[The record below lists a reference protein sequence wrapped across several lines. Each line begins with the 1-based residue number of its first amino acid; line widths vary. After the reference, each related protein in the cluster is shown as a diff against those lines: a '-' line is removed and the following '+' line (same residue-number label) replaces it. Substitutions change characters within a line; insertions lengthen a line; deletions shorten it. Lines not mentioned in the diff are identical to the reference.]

1 MNEILFYTLAGF
13 AVLCALG
20 VILQKKTMYAAL
32 SLVLC
37 FGAISGVYFLLGAP
51 FIGSVQLIVY
61 AGAIMVLFV
70 IVIMLLDPFSEVTL
84 RNESRLWVLV
94 AALLGA
100 GLFGILWA
108 ALHAFQPAMPAAAAA
123 PDTARNTESLAA
135 LLFQKYLL
143 PFEAVSILILVAI
156 IGAVILAKKRGRGG
170 AQS

>member
-1 MNEILFYTLAGF
+1 
-13 AVLCALG
+13 
-20 VILQKKTMYAAL
+20 
-32 SLVLC
+32 
-37 FGAISGVYFLLGAP
+37 
-51 FIGSVQLIVY
+51 
-61 AGAIMVLFV
+61 MVLFV

-108 ALHAFQPAMPAAAAA
+108 ALHAFQPAAPAAAAV
-123 PDTARNTESLAA
+123 PDPARNTEALAA
-135 LLFQKYLL
+135 VLFQKYLL

-170 AQS
+170 AQP

>member
-1 MNEILFYTLAGF
+1 MNEILFYALAGL

-37 FGAISGVYFLLGAP
+37 FGAISGIYFLLGAP

-100 GLFGILWA
+100 GLFGLLWA
-108 ALHAFQPAMPAAAAA
+108 ALHAFQPAAPAGAA
-123 PDTARNTESLAA
+123 PDPARNTESLAA
-135 LLFQKYLL
+135 VLFQKYLL

-156 IGAVILAKKRGRGG
+156 IGAVILAKKRGRAG
-170 AQS
+170 ARS